1 MAGHTGGIT
10 VGSEKPTSR
19 ESGTAGTVT
28 GGHDAGVAGIDAVFA
43 LIYDELRVM
52 ARQQFLGEQRGH
64 TLQPTALV
72 HEVYLK
78 LARRKGISDKRRTEV
93 LAIAGRAM
101 RQVLIDHARR
111 RRAAK
116 RGGGGLQVALDNA
129 LGLTEGSP
137 VDFSH
142 ITEAL
147 SKLAALDKRVAAI
160 VELRIFGGLTNAEAA
175 ETLGV
180 SRTTV
185 ERDWRIARA
194 WLRRELRTDT

>member
-1 MAGHTGGIT
+1 MAN
-10 VGSEKPTSR
+10 EKPANRVSR
-19 ESGTAGTVT
+19 TAGTVT

-43 LIYDELRVM
+43 LIYGELHEM

-78 LARRKGISDKRRTEV
+78 LARRKGITDKSRTEV

-111 RRAAK
+111 RLAAK
-116 RGGGGLQVALDNA
+116 RGGGGIQVALDAA
-129 LGLTEGSP
+129 LGLSEGPS

-147 SKLAALDKRVAAI
+147 SKLAALDKRVAGI
-160 VELRIFGGLTNAEAA
+160 VELRIFAGLTNAEAA
-175 ETLGV
+175 ATLGV

-185 ERDWRIARA
+185 ERDWRVARA
-194 WLRRELRTDT
+194 WLHRELRTNM

>member
-1 MAGHTGGIT
+1 MAN
-10 VGSEKPTSR
+10 EKPTSR
-19 ESGTAGTVT
+19 ESWTAGTVT
-28 GGHDAGVAGIDAVFA
+28 GGHDTGVAGIDEVFA
-43 LIYDELRVM
+43 LIYGELREM
-52 ARQQFLGEQRGH
+52 ARQQLLGEQRGH

-78 LARRKGISDKRRTEV
+78 LARRKGISDKGRTEV

-116 RGGGGLQVALDNA
+116 RGGGGLQVAFDTA
-129 LGLTEGSP
+129 LGLSEGSP

-147 SKLAALDKRVAAI
+147 SKLSALDNRVAKI
-160 VELRIFGGLTNAEAA
+160 VELRIFGGLTSAEAA
-175 ETLGV
+175 EVIGV
-180 SRTTV
+180 SQTTV
-185 ERDWRIARA
+185 ERDWRVARA
-194 WLRRELRTDT
+194 WLRRELRMDK